1 MIIWYKNRRVLEDE
15 LDFPVCNYKDMYFG
29 FIEKEVRNIIRANN
43 SLDLFKDFERK
54 RDFFESVKK
63 TMTFYIE
70 YKLIK

>member
-1 MIIWYKNRRVLEDE
+1 
-15 LDFPVCNYKDMYFG
+15 MYFG

-70 YKLIK
+70 YKLIR